1 MCITDLSYDAGKKCQ
16 RTISFNATTDRMMT
30 LRNNRIVS
38 LVIQGV
44 HYNDYNIIVTFGEK
58 TRTF

>member
-1 MCITDLSYDAGKKCQ
+1 M
-16 RTISFNATTDRMMT
+16 TDRMMT

-44 HYNDYNIIVTFGEK
+44 HYNDYNTIVIWGENSYILINYLVAYCTIIH
-58 TRTF
+58 

>member
-16 RTISFNATTDRMMT
+16 RISFRAVTDRMMT

-38 LVIQGV
+38 LVIQSV
-44 HYNDYNIIVTFGEK
+44 HYNDYNTIVTFGEK
-58 TRTF
+58 TCTF